1 MMTKKKDDFFEPVR
15 LQNYYSE
22 LSKNEKSDFLKYL
35 MVEFDYGYASLQ
47 AKMTGKAS
55 LNKRDIILIGKVIK
69 EETWKQ

>member
-1 MMTKKKDDFFEPVR
+1 MMNKKNDDFFEPVK
-15 LQNYYSE
+15 LQAYYSE
-22 LSKNEKSDFLKYL
+22 LTKSEKSDFLKYL

-69 EETWKQ
+69 DELWKQ